1 VPTFK
6 SSLSSELT
14 GDVAAGAGPAVWPVH
29 DAIAA
34 RSMAAAR
41 MRAGATLPVA
51 LGEFSRVED
60 AMRAS

>member
-1 VPTFK
+1 
-6 SSLSSELT
+6 
-14 GDVAAGAGPAVWPVH
+14 VH